1 MKHFTQILFATAL
14 ILSPLTAHAD
24 GKNKDKVYPRGFVEV
39 EKGYK
44 GCPPGL
50 AKKNNGCMPPGQVK
64 HRWNIGDR
72 IHDDYYILRNPDRYG
87 LNPRYDYWSKDDYV
101 YRVDRRTGEILDLIG
116 AVSAILR

>member
-1 MKHFTQILFATAL
+1 MKHFTQILFAAAL
-14 ILSPLTAHAD
+14 ILSPALAHAD
-24 GKNKDKVYPRGFVEV
+24 GKKTVIFRDFSAVDKGNT
-39 EKGYK
+39 

-64 HRWNIGDR
+64 HRWRVGDR
-72 IHDDYYILRNPDRYG
+72 IHDDYYIVRNVDRYG
-87 LNPRYDYWSKDDYV
+87 LNPSYDYWSKDDYI